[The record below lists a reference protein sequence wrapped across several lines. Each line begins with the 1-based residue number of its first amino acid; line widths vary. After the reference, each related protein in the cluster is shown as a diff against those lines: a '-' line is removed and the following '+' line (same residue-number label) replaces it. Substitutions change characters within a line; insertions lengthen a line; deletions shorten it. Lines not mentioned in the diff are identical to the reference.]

1 MNIAEINWDLENS
14 GNWPLPIKIGAGV
27 LACGLIIGGW
37 VYMDTLDQLDELEQ
51 VEKKELDL
59 KRSFEIKQRKSIHLE
74 DYKQQL
80 KEMNISFGAML
91 KQLPNSTEV
100 ASLLVD
106 VSQTG
111 LASGLEFEL
120 FQPQGE
126 VKREFYAELPINIR
140 VVGDYMA
147 FADFVSG
154 LASLPRIVTI
164 HNIKISGG
172 KGGSV
177 MNALVKTYRYLD
189 ESEYTAPVKKKGR
202 RRR

>member
-1 MNIAEINWDLENS
+1 MNISEINWDLEHS
-14 GNWPLPIKIGAGV
+14 GSWPLLIKMATVLLVCASIVAGW
-27 LACGLIIGGW
+27 I
-37 VYMDTLDQLDELEQ
+37 YMDTLDQLDELKQ
-51 VEKKELDL
+51 TKQKELEL
-59 KRSFEIKQRKSIHLE
+59 KSSFESKQKKSIHLE
-74 DYKQQL
+74 DYKTQL
-80 KEMNISFGAML
+80 DEMSLSFGAML

-126 VKREFYAELPINIR
+126 VKKEFYAELPINVR
-140 VVGDYMA
+140 VTGDYMA

-172 KGGSV
+172 KGSGV
-177 MNALVKTYRYLD
+177 MDALVKTYRYLD
-189 ESEYTAPVKKKGR
+189 DSEYIKPVKKKR